1 MSVQVETLEKN
12 MAKLTIE
19 LSVDKLEGA
28 LQQVYMQQ
36 RNKIQLPGFR
46 KGKAPR
52 TMVEKMFGPEIF
64 FEDAANQL
72 IRENYGEAAEESGV
86 DIVSRPEIDIVQM
99 EKGKPFIFTAE
110 VAVRPEVELG
120 KYKGVTVTKIDV
132 SVSDEEIDKAIEEE
146 RNQNARIV
154 TVEDRPAQN
163 GDTVI
168 IDFEGFVDGE
178 AFEGGKGEGHSLE
191 LGSHSFI
198 DTFEDQLVGK
208 SAGEET
214 EVHVTFPEEYH
225 AEELAGKPAVF
236 QVKIQEI
243 KTKELPE
250 LDDEFAQDVSEFDTL
265 AEYRESVQK
274 KIAEQKEADAK
285 RTKEEEAIKKIVDKS
300 NMEIPDAMLATQIET
315 MIEEFAQRISGQGLS
330 FEQYLQFSGM
340 TMEKLKEQVK
350 PDALSRI
357 QNGLVLEQIAK
368 EENIEVT
375 EEELDAEIEK
385 MAASYQV
392 TPDQIKTFMNDSE
405 RDSMKKDVAVQ
416 KAVAL
421 VMANIKERAKPKSK
435 KEEA

>member
-1 MSVQVETLEKN
+1 
-12 MAKLTIE
+12 
-19 LSVDKLEGA
+19 
-28 LQQVYMQQ
+28 MQQ

>member
-1 MSVQVETLEKN
+1 M
-12 MAKLTIE
+12 
-19 LSVDKLEGA
+19 
-28 LQQVYMQQ
+28 
-36 RNKIQLPGFR
+36 
-46 KGKAPR
+46 
-52 TMVEKMFGPEIF
+52 
-64 FEDAANQL
+64 
-72 IRENYGEAAEESGV
+72 
-86 DIVSRPEIDIVQM
+86 
-99 EKGKPFIFTAE
+99 
-110 VAVRPEVELG
+110 
-120 KYKGVTVTKIDV
+120 
-132 SVSDEEIDKAIEEE
+132 
-146 RNQNARIV
+146 
-154 TVEDRPAQN
+154 
-163 GDTVI
+163 
-168 IDFEGFVDGE
+168 
-178 AFEGGKGEGHSLE
+178 
-191 LGSHSFI
+191 
-198 DTFEDQLVGK
+198 
-208 SAGEET
+208 
-214 EVHVTFPEEYH
+214 HVTFPEEYH

-416 KAVAL
+416 KAVEL